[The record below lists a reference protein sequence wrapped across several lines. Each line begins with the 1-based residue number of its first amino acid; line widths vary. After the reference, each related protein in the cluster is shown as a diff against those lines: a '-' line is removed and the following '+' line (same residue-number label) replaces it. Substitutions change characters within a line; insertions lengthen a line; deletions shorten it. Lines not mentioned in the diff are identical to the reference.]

1 MLEVGRGKTPT
12 QRSSTHGGQRVIGM
26 PGEGQLLNPKA
37 SGPQWVQGLRE
48 NFPEEVAWSGPGNR
62 QGHSRQRGLGE
73 QTYIVRNG
81 M

>member
-1 MLEVGRGKTPT
+1 
-12 QRSSTHGGQRVIGM
+12 M